1 MKTKGALIRE
11 LNKPIVVEEITF
23 GDPAPKA
30 RSRSSCTPQACATP
44 ITTS

>member
-23 GDPAPKA
+23 GDPAEGEVQVQLHA
-30 RSRSSCTPQACATP
+30 AGMCHP